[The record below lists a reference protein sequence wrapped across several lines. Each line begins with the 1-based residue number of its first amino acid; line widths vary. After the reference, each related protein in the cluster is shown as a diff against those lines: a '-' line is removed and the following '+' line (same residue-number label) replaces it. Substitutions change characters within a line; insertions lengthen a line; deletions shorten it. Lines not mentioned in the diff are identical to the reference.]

1 MIPSSRISSSFL
13 AEKVRVSLTK
23 EAVISVGVRF
33 RPKFTFYNFTPGGD
47 DSNFGGSTQMSEEQ
61 PQSIPWVEK
70 YRPQTMDDI
79 VQQDEVVAALKST
92 LTKGDLPHL
101 IFHGPPGTGKTSTAL
116 ALAHELFEGKNMK
129 RRVMEL
135 NASDKRGIGS
145 VRTKIKTFASLAV
158 PPGPVPYKI
167 IILDE
172 ADSMTRDAQ
181 NALRRVIETHSAVT
195 RFIFICNYVSKII
208 DPILSRCAK
217 FRFKSLDRASLV
229 DRLKLIA
236 EKEGLEVAGDDAYE
250 TLVDISGGDL
260 RKAITFLQSASIT
273 GQITTEVLREISGCP
288 NQDQVQ
294 NFLRLCVEK
303 RPWNEV
309 EEATVDLVLSGF
321 DLTQVME
328 MLCQM
333 VITAGDI
340 PEDAKAKVLMKIA
353 EADGLITNRADPQ
366 LQFLSIAAAITAY

>member
-1 MIPSSRISSSFL
+1 MSG
-13 AEKVRVSLTK
+13 
-23 EAVISVGVRF
+23 EAPEIV
-33 RPKFTFYNFTPGGD
+33 
-47 DSNFGGSTQMSEEQ
+47 
-61 PQSIPWVEK
+61 PWVEK
-70 YRPQTMDDI
+70 YRPQTIDDI
-79 VQQDEVVAALKST
+79 VQQDEVVSALKGT

-116 ALAHELFEGKNMK
+116 ALANQLFGGKHMK

-145 VRTKIKTFASLAV
+145 VRSKIKTFASLAV

-172 ADSMTRDAQ
+172 ADSMTKDAQ

-208 DPILSRCAK
+208 DPILSRCAR
-217 FRFKSLDRASLV
+217 FRFKSLERKSLI
-229 DRLKLIA
+229 DRLRFVA
-236 EKEGLEVAGDDAYE
+236 EKEGLVIEGDDAYE

-273 GQITTEVLREISGCP
+273 GQISAPMLREISGCP
-288 NQDQVQ
+288 DERQV
-294 NFLRLCVEK
+294 NHFVRTCIEK
-303 RPWNEV
+303 KPWNEV
-309 EEATVDLVLSGF
+309 EETTVDLVLSGY

-328 MLCQM
+328 MMCGMIMTCPDLP
-333 VITAGDI
+333 D
-340 PEDAKAKVLMKIA
+340 DRKAEILLKIA
-353 EADGLITNRADPQ
+353 NADGAITNRADPQ
-366 LQFLSIAAAITAY
+366 LQFLSIAAALASYDS